1 MIRVGLDVH
10 DTILGRP
17 PEASRILI
25 QRAAEAGLDYLVV
38 GDHLS
43 FQGGQGFDG
52 IVSAAFALAVHPT
65 MPVLIAVYQLALRH
79 PLAVARQISSLAQV
93 APGRLVLGVGAGGE
107 DRQEV
112 INAGIDPATR
122 GRRLDESMRVLRLLA
137 TGEPVDFTGD
147 FFGLQQALVLPVPS
161 PRVPILVGGRSPA
174 ALKRAALLGD
184 GWLPMFVSPRRFR
197 ESLARITELAS
208 SAGRQLTNAPALSV
222 WCGLDSAEHKAG
234 ALLAGTLERLYGRPY
249 EEFRHLTFA
258 GEPAQVAEA
267 LFAYIEA
274 GCNDFSLLV
283 AAESPDAAVGHAAA
297 LRHHLI
303 ELASSPSA
311 LACQPSRPRS

>member
-1 MIRVGLDVH
+1 MIRVGLGVH
-10 DTILGRP
+10 DMILGQP
-17 PEASRILI
+17 PEASRLLT
-25 QRAAEAGLDYLVV
+25 QRAADAGLDYLVV

-52 IVSAAFALAVHPT
+52 IVSAAFALAAHPKL
-65 MPVLIAVYQLALRH
+65 PVLIGVYQLALRH

-112 INAGIDPATR
+112 VNAGVDPATR
-122 GRRLDESMRVLRLLA
+122 GRRLDESIRVLQLLA
-137 TGEPVDFTGD
+137 TGEPVDFRGD
-147 FFGLQQALVLPVPS
+147 FFELQQALVLPVPS
-161 PRVPILVGGRSPA
+161 PRIPIVVGGRSPA

-197 ESLARITELAS
+197 ESVAWITELAS
-208 SAGRQLTNAPALSV
+208 SAGRQLANAPALSV
-222 WCGLDSAEHKAG
+222 WCGLDNSEQKAHTV
-234 ALLAGTLERLYGRPY
+234 LAGTLERLYGRPY
-249 EEFRHLTFA
+249 EDFRHLAYA
-258 GEPAQVAEA
+258 GGPAEVAEA
-267 LFAYIEA
+267 LLTYVDA

-283 AAESPDAAVGHAAA
+283 AAETPDAAVEHAAA

-311 LACQPSRPRS
+311 LACQPSLRRS